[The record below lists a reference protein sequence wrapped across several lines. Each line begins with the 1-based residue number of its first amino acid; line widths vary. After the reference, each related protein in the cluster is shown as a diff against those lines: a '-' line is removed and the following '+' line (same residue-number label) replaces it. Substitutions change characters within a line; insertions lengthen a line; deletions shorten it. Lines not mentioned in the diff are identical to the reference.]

1 MKTLNN
7 QIIRPSLLLDKQ
19 KCISNIEAMITRAQK
34 ANARLRPH
42 FKTHQSV
49 EVGNWFKERGVDC
62 IAVSS
67 VEMAKYFADHGWEDI
82 TIAIPINVREID
94 LINELASK
102 IHLNLVL
109 ESRESILYLES
120 ELQHSVGIFI
130 KIDVGYHRCGIPSEA
145 IGSIKI
151 LTDLMKE
158 AEQLRC
164 KGFLTHNGHNYKAK
178 DQNEIHNNHSKTLL
192 SLNELKDVFRNEIPN
207 IQVSLGDTPACSISK
222 EFYGIDE
229 LRPGNFVFYD
239 IMQYVL
245 GSCEENEIAVAMAC
259 PVIARNIDRKELVIH
274 GGGIHFSKEFI
285 EADQD
290 GTKLFGS
297 LVRITENGWSEILGG
312 GFLAE
317 LSQEHGIIRCSDI
330 LFDEFTIGDIIG
342 ILPVHSCMT
351 ANLMRKYLST
361 DGTWISTMN
370 SEQQTIDN

>member
-1 MKTLNN
+1 MNPIESK
-7 QIIRPSLLLDKQ
+7 IIRPTLLLDKD
-19 KCISNIEAMITRAQK
+19 KCIANIDAMIERAQK
-34 ANARLRPH
+34 ANTRLRPH

-49 EVGNWFKERGVDC
+49 EVGSWFKEKDINC

-67 VEMAKYFADHGWEDI
+67 LEMAEYFAKNGWNDI
-82 TIAIPINVREID
+82 TVAIPVNVREID
-94 LINELASK
+94 LINELASM
-102 IHLNLVL
+102 IQLNLL
-109 ESRESILYLES
+109 IESRESILFLES
-120 ELQHSVGIFI
+120 ELKHPVGIYI
-130 KIDVGYHRCGIPSEA
+130 KIDTGYHRCGIPSEA

-158 AEQLRC
+158 TKYLQC
-164 KGFLTHNGHNYKAK
+164 KGFLAHSGHNYKAA
-178 DQNEIHNNHSKTLL
+178 DQKEIHKNHSKTLL
-192 SLNELKDVFRNEIPN
+192 DLNELKDVFRKEIPN
-207 IQVSLGDTPACSISK
+207 IEVSLGDTPACSISE

-245 GSCEENEIAVAMAC
+245 GSCDENEIAVAMAC
-259 PVIARNIDRKELVIH
+259 PIIAKNIDRNELVIH
-274 GGGIHFSKEFI
+274 GGGVHFSKEFI
-285 EADQD
+285 EADNE

-351 ANLMRKYLST
+351 ANLMRDYLST
-361 DGTWISTMN
+361 KGDWIKTMN
-370 SEQQTIDN
+370 SKQ